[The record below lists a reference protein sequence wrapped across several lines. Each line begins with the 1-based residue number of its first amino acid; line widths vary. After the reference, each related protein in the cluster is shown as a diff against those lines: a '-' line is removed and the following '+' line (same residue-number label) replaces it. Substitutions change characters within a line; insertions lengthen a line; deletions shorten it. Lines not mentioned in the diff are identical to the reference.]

1 MVSPTTLAERLL
13 DALHQTNS
21 HDLPNQV
28 LSLQSLINLLD
39 MDEATRLDAVGREY
53 LRRLRAVA
61 DKIEGQVSF
70 LKAISSLARHVPKM
84 SAIDLPDLFRELQA
98 EARSVLET
106 PLTWSVHLAVHTV
119 KGDHDLLYPSLGD
132 LLKAM
137 VECVSPRTAKAV
149 HIASSRAAERTV
161 VEMAVSG
168 LGLEKRAAIMGQR
181 SEVQL
186 ARERLRL
193 LGIDLHVGAA
203 RSDCLSVTLT
213 FSPSDA

>member
-39 MDEATRLDAVGREY
+39 MDEAARLDAAGREY

-61 DKIEGQVSF
+61 DKIEGQVRF
-70 LKAISSLARHVPKM
+70 LKAISGLARYAPKM

-98 EARSVLET
+98 EARSVVET
-106 PLTWSVHLAVHTV
+106 PLTWSARFAVHTV
-119 KGDHDLLYPSLGD
+119 RGDHDLLYPSLGD

-137 VECVSPRTAKAV
+137 VEGGTPRTAKTV
-149 HIASSRAAERTV
+149 HVASSVAAERTV
-161 VEMAVSG
+161 VEMSVSG
-168 LGLEKRAAIMGQR
+168 LGLEKRAAIVGQR
-181 SEVQL
+181 CEVQL

-203 RSDCLSVTLT
+203 RTDGLSVTLT